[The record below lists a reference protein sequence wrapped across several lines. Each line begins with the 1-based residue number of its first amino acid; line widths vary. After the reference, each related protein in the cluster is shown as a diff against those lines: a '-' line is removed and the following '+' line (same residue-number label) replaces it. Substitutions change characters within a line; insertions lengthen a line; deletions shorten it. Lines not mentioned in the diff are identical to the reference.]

1 MNLKYSYWYFK
12 SALPEKFCNDL
23 VKYGNE
29 KTEEIA
35 LTGGFQ
41 EKIEKNNSLSDDE
54 LKDLKKKRDSNIVW
68 LSEPWIYNEI
78 HPYVHQANK
87 NAGWNFQWDYSEAC
101 QFTKYKQDQYYGWH
115 CDSWDGPY
123 VDINNKNYNGKIRKL
138 SVTCV
143 LSKPEDYEGGEL
155 EFDFGT
161 DEPDKKHN
169 VRSCTEIKTQGSLVV
184 FPSFVRHR
192 VKPVTKGTRYS
203 LVIWSLGQPYK

>member
-78 HPYVHQANK
+78 HPYIHQANK

>member
-78 HPYVHQANK
+78 HPYIHQANK
-87 NAGWNFQWDYSEAC
+87 ALVGIFNGIIQRLVSLQN
-101 QFTKYKQDQYYGWH
+101 
-115 CDSWDGPY
+115 
-123 VDINNKNYNGKIRKL
+123 INKINIMVGIAIL
-138 SVTCV
+138 
-143 LSKPEDYEGGEL
+143 
-155 EFDFGT
+155 GT
-161 DEPDKKHN
+161 DLML
-169 VRSCTEIKTQGSLVV
+169 T
-184 FPSFVRHR
+184 
-192 VKPVTKGTRYS
+192 
-203 LVIWSLGQPYK
+203 